1 MGNNPKKWLWVGII
15 LLLIVA
21 ILITGYFYWQR
32 QLHQIHYQQSQLQE
46 QISNLSRQTEQQQL
60 TLTGL
65 QEKLN
70 TIQRE
75 FNTHNIQQA
84 LTEINYL
91 INLAN
96 LYLQI
101 NHNPTNAMQILLMA
115 EQMVKTLADPRLSPL
130 IQALASDIN
139 RLKAIPVID
148 TGDLLLRLQLLG
160 ESINQL
166 ELIRQ
171 QITLPAQINSVP
183 QNQAQNQHWY
193 QRALFSLWS
202 HLKGLLVIRYNS
214 QTQPVLSP
222 DQRELVRQNLE
233 FTLKEAQWAVLL
245 NKQNLYYQS
254 LIRVRQLLLN
264 YYPDTASRNNIVE
277 RVNELIRINIQPNMP
292 TLNASLEAI
301 NSYLTPSTS
310 KPSPPLGVE
319 V

>member
-32 QLHQIHYQQSQLQE
+32 QLHQIHHQQSQLQE

-115 EQMVKTLADPRLSPL
+115 EQMVKTLSDPRLSPL

-139 RLKAIPVID
+139 RLKAIPIID

-183 QNQAQNQHWY
+183 QNQAPNQHWY

-214 QTQPVLSP
+214 QTQPILSP

-254 LIRVRQLLLN
+254 LIRVRQLLLS
-264 YYPDTASRNNIVE
+264 YYPDAASRNNIVE

-310 KPSPPLGVE
+310 KPSPPMGVE